1 MKTTFRFFILLLALV
16 PGCMLAGPPTNNPTA
31 NVRMVA
37 VDTAGNLYGPS
48 TNLFKKNLGLVQA
61 SGIFANGTNG
71 VITAP
76 AGSAGG
82 SVDLGVGGNGGPTE
96 DGQSNQSD
104 GGAGGTVNLAT
115 GGAGGGGSDG
125 NGGTVNLA
133 TTRFGAP
140 GRVNAGYLYGF
151 TAALGP
157 IAEIGTVATAS
168 GLYSFASGEAS
179 VASGYASVGAG
190 YSVTA
195 SGDESMAVGYG
206 VSATAETAVALGDSS
221 AATGIGSVAIGTGIV
236 ASAPIAFG
244 LGYYAKATN
253 DHTFVWSDD
262 SLGNTLGQGSSTN
275 RTFTVRAANG
285 IRLLGGPISGNVANV
300 TNLGP
305 SAIRATNAPV
315 NGYALRYTNGN
326 FYWAP

>member
-140 GRVNAGYLYGF
+140 GRVNAGYLAPRAMPMAGTRSARSPPPVVF
-151 TAALGP
+151 TVLPAAKR
-157 IAEIGTVATAS
+157 
-168 GLYSFASGEAS
+168 
-179 VASGYASVGAG
+179 
-190 YSVTA
+190 
-195 SGDESMAVGYG
+195 
-206 VSATAETAVALGDSS
+206 VSPV
-221 AATGIGSVAIGTGIV
+221 VMP
-236 ASAPIAFG
+236 ASAP
-244 LGYYAKATN
+244 
-253 DHTFVWSDD
+253 
-262 SLGNTLGQGSSTN
+262 
-275 RTFTVRAANG
+275 
-285 IRLLGGPISGNVANV
+285 V
-300 TNLGP
+300 T
-305 SAIRATNAPV
+305 R
-315 NGYALRYTNGN
+315 
-326 FYWAP
+326 